1 VSLDDWILALHLLA
15 AFILVGAIVALWV
28 VVLRVR
34 SADRPATIEPPL
46 RMVPVLQPMTA
57 IGGTGTLIFGI
68 WLAIS
73 LDDYD
78 PWDGWI
84 LASLVL
90 WVIAAVSGETAGAR
104 YKRAGARAAEVTRSG
119 ADAPDAELTAM
130 ARDGRGLAMHA
141 VASLAALGILVLM
154 IWKPGA

>member
-15 AFILVGAIVALWV
+15 AFVLVGAIVALWV

-34 SADRPATIEPPL
+34 AADRPTTIEPPL
-46 RMVPVLQPMTA
+46 RMVPLLQPMTA
-57 IGGTGTLIFGI
+57 IGGMGTLVFGV

-90 WVIAAVSGETAGAR
+90 WLVAAVSGETAGAR
-104 YKRAGARAAEVTRSG
+104 YKRAGARAAELAKSG
-119 ADAPDAELTAM
+119 DAPDAELTAM
-130 ARDGRGLAMHA
+130 ARDSRGLAMHA
-141 VASLAALGILVLM
+141 LASVAALAILILM

>member
-1 VSLDDWILALHLLA
+1 
-15 AFILVGAIVALWV
+15 
-28 VVLRVR
+28 
-34 SADRPATIEPPL
+34 
-46 RMVPVLQPMTA
+46 MVPVLQPMTA
-57 IGGTGTLIFGI
+57 IGGTGTLIFGV

-73 LDDYD
+73 LDDYE

-119 ADAPDAELTAM
+119 DDAPTPSSPRWPATA
-130 ARDGRGLAMHA
+130 A
-141 VASLAALGILVLM
+141 ASPCTRSPRSRRSASSSD
-154 IWKPGA
+154 

>member
-1 VSLDDWILALHLLA
+1 MSLDDWILALHLIA
-15 AFILVGAIVALWV
+15 AFVLVGAVVALWV
-28 VVLRVR
+28 VVIAARA
-34 SADRPATIEPPL
+34 SDRPAAIEPPL

-57 IGGTGTLIFGI
+57 IGGVGTLVLGI
-68 WLAIS
+68 WLAVS

-90 WVIAAVSGETAGAR
+90 WGVAAATGETAGAR
-104 YKRAGARAAEVTRSG
+104 YKRAGARAAELTRG
-119 ADAPDAELTAM
+119 GGDTPDAELTAM
-130 ARDGRGLAMHA
+130 ARDGRSLAMHT
-141 VASLAALGILVLM
+141 VASIAAIAIIVLM

>member
-15 AFILVGAIVALWV
+15 AFVLVGAVVALWV
-28 VVLRVR
+28 VVLRAR
-34 SADRPATIEPPL
+34 AGDRPAAIEPPL

-57 IGGTGTLIFGI
+57 IGGVGTLVFGI

-73 LDDYD
+73 LDAYD

-84 LASLVL
+84 IASLVL
-90 WVIAAVSGETAGAR
+90 WVVAAVTGETAGAR
-104 YKRAGARAAEVTRSG
+104 YKRAGARAAELSRSAG
-119 ADAPDAELTAM
+119 DVPDAELTAM
-130 ARDGRGLAMHA
+130 ARDSRGLAMHA
-141 VASLAALGILVLM
+141 VASVAAVAILVLM